1 MYFLLI
7 VLLSILIGNTI
18 FMSQENLPTKLY
30 NVGLSYKKA
39 DVQVRGAFS
48 VTKENQKLLLVEAK
62 RRGID
67 GLFVLSTC
75 NRTEI
80 TGFAKHPFE
89 LISLMIK
96 YSKGSVEEF
105 INVSNVYKNND
116 AVSHLFNIATGLDSQ
131 ILGDYE
137 IVGQLRE
144 SFKLAKKMGTTN
156 AYLER
161 LMNLVLQASKDV
173 KNNTKLSSGTT
184 SVSYAAI
191 QYIID
196 TVKNCNDKKVLIYG
210 FGEIG
215 KNTCKNVLEY
225 TSNKNI
231 TLINRTLD
239 KVVDFERC
247 HSNVTVAEFS
257 KLTEEIHKADILI
270 VSTGSNTPTVTKE
283 NLKPGKEILIIDLSM
298 PENVDVAVKE
308 LSEVTLI
315 NVDELSKI
323 TDKTVETRKEQV
335 PLAEK
340 IIEKYREEFN
350 EWISHR
356 KYVPAVNAL
365 KESLMAIQQD
375 EINFY
380 SKKNK
385 DFNVED
391 YMPKKEARKMDTFI
405 QYGVAAA
412 EQAFQDS
419 GLVVTDEN
427 VLLLFRRSRRLRTSS
442 SREKQIADK
451 V

>member
-1 MYFLLI
+1 MNFLLI
-7 VLLSILIGNTI
+7 VLLSILIGNTN
-18 FMSQENLPTKLY
+18 FMNQENLPTKFY

-48 VTKENQKLLLVEAK
+48 VTKENQKLLLKEAK
-62 RRGID
+62 EKGID
-67 GLFVLSTC
+67 GIFILSTC

-89 LISLMIK
+89 LISLLIK
-96 YSKGSVEEF
+96 YSKGTVEEF

-116 AVSHLFNIATGLDSQ
+116 AITHLFNIATGLDSQ

-144 SFKLAKKMGTTN
+144 SFKMAKKAGTTN
-156 AYLER
+156 AYIER

-191 QYIID
+191 QYIVENVAD
-196 TVKNCNDKKVLIYG
+196 YNNKKILIYG
-210 FGEIG
+210 LGEIG

-225 TSNKNI
+225 TSNKSI
-231 TLINRTLD
+231 TLVNRTLE
-239 KVVDFERC
+239 KAVDFEQN
-247 HSNVTVAEFS
+247 HNIVSVADFSN
-257 KLTEEIHKADILI
+257 LTQEIHNTDILI
-270 VSTGSNTPTVTKE
+270 VSTGSSSHTVTKN
-283 NLKPGKEILIIDLSM
+283 NLKEGKELLIIDLSM
-298 PENVDVAVKE
+298 PENVDVEVKKME
-308 LSEVTLI
+308 GITLI

-323 TDKTVETRKEQV
+323 TDKTVATRQAQI
-335 PLAEK
+335 PLAEN

-385 DFNVED
+385 DFNIED
-391 YMPKKEARKMDTFI
+391 AEFVTNRMI
-405 QYGVAAA
+405 QKITTQFVKHLKDQ
-412 EQAFQDS
+412 E
-419 GLVVTDEN
+419 
-427 VLLLFRRSRRLRTSS
+427 TSVDQS
-442 SREKQIADK
+442 ISVISKIFNTEITEI
-451 V
+451 

>member
-1 MYFLLI
+1 MNFLLV
-7 VLLSILIGNTI
+7 VLLSILIGNTF
-18 FMSQENLPTKLY
+18 FMSQENLPTNLY

-48 VTKENQKLLLVEAK
+48 VTKENQKLLLKEAK
-62 RRGID
+62 EKGID
-67 GLFVLSTC
+67 GIFILSTC

-89 LISLMIK
+89 LISLLIK
-96 YSKGSVEEF
+96 YSKGTVEEF

-116 AVSHLFNIATGLDSQ
+116 AITHLFNIATGLDSQ

-144 SFKLAKKMGTTN
+144 SFKLAKKIGTTN

-191 QYIID
+191 QYI
-196 TVKNCNDKKVLIYG
+196 VENVENYNNKKILIYG
-210 FGEIG
+210 LGEIG

-225 TSNKNI
+225 TSNKNV
-231 TLINRTLD
+231 TLVNRTLE
-239 KVVDFERC
+239 KAIDFELT
-247 HSNVTVAEFS
+247 HKDVTVADFS
-257 KLTEEIHKADILI
+257 NLTNEIHNTDILI
-270 VSTGSNTPTVTKE
+270 VSTGSSAHTVTSE
-283 NLKPGKEILIIDLSM
+283 NLKEGNELLIIDLSM
-298 PENVDVAVKE
+298 PENVDIDVKKMNGV
-308 LSEVTLI
+308 SLI

-323 TDKTVETRKEQV
+323 TDKTIETRKAQI

-340 IIEKYREEFN
+340 IIKKYRDEFN
-350 EWISHR
+350 DWISHR

-391 YMPKKEARKMDTFI
+391 AEFVTNRMI
-405 QYGVAAA
+405 QKITTQFVKHLKDQ
-412 EQAFQDS
+412 E
-419 GLVVTDEN
+419 
-427 VLLLFRRSRRLRTSS
+427 TSVDQS
-442 SREKQIADK
+442 ISVISKIFNTEITEI
-451 V
+451 